1 VFSDADDNVLLL
13 GVVALASLSMIPA
26 LLAQTITHAK
36 QELTDTLDVHLERL
50 SKLEVEPHAVSHSND
65 VGKSSA
71 LLVHTHY
78 YRHSLNCHD
87 S

>member
-26 LLAQTITHAK
+26 LLAQTITHTK
-36 QELTDTLDVHLERL
+36 QELTDTLHVHLERL
-50 SKLEVEPHAVSHSND
+50 SKSEVELYAVSHSNE
-65 VGKSSA
+65 VGKSPA
-71 LLVHTHY
+71 LLVYNNH
-78 YRHSLNCHD
+78 YRHSLNC